1 MARGLTAAYS
11 PAVPSAPTAGPV
23 PPTDAGDGG
32 WHTVDDDTWFWLWM
46 LAGTVGIVVGAMV
59 GFAYWI

>member
-1 MARGLTAAYS
+1 
-11 PAVPSAPTAGPV
+11 VPSAPTAGPV

-32 WHTVDDDTWFWLWM
+32 WHTVDEETWFWLWM